1 MKNETTV
8 QTGKANE
15 KVKARSIEKT
25 EQTSEQLQPIEI
37 TIQAIIEIARAA
49 QKINSLEELSRETV
63 QIGDRKI
70 RLRRSVRSLQ
80 QICCDPRRI
89 AALMIHA
96 ADNPD
101 WAWVNFWAAFYPEM
115 GMRQMARLRHTN
127 VSTVKY
133 YLDQVELPSDI
144 YDLIPETMEK

>member
-8 QTGKANE
+8 QTGKSNE
-15 KVKARSIEKT
+15 TFKGSSADAAERAQER
-25 EQTSEQLQPIEI
+25 LQPVEI
-37 TIQAIIEIARAA
+37 TLQAVIEIAKAA
-49 QKINSLEELSRETV
+49 QRINSLEDLARKSV

-70 RLRRSVRSLQ
+70 WLRRSVRSLE

-89 AALMIHA
+89 AALMLHA

-101 WAWVNFWAAFYPEM
+101 WAWVNFWAAFCPEM

-127 VSTVKY
+127 ISTVKY

>member
-1 MKNETTV
+1 MKNETTAQNV
-8 QTGKANE
+8 KANE
-15 KVKARSIEKT
+15 TVKPSSSDGAERT
-25 EQTSEQLQPIEI
+25 PEQLQPIEI
-37 TIQAIIEIARAA
+37 TIQAIIEIAKAA
-49 QKINSLEELSRETV
+49 QKIDSLEEMARETV
-63 QIGDRKI
+63 KIGDRTI

-89 AALMIHA
+89 AALMLHA

-101 WAWVNFWAAFYPEM
+101 WAWVNFWAAFCPEM

-127 VSTVKY
+127 ISTVKY